1 MACLVQPFMI
11 NNTEGANF
19 DDILLQNEIGL
30 KARRGFYKGDKIK
43 ANLRK
48 LIPYY
53 DQLNT
58 FD

>member
-1 MACLVQPFMI
+1 MI
-11 NNTEGANF
+11 NNTEEANF